1 MRVHKF
7 AAALCIGGLVW
18 GGVAWALDSG
28 PPHTLT
34 RAAYC
39 RDKLKICNST
49 AGDWCKGVG
58 FADVLG
64 CHSSVKRQCSAK
76 FGSGSTCMSRT
87 IKQ

>member
-1 MRVHKF
+1 MRFHKF

-39 RDKLKICNST
+39 KQKLKICNAST
-49 AGDWCKGVG
+49 DGWCKG
-58 FADVLG
+58 LG
-64 CHSSVKRQCSAK
+64 LGKMVKCVASVTSECSAK